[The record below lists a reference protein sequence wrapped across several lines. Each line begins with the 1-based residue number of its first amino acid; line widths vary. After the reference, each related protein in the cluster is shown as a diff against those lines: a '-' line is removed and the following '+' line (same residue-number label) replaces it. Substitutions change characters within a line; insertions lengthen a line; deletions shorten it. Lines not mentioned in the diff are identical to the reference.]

1 MWLWPV
7 ASTSTWPRR
16 GSAVGAFADELGL
29 SVEEA
34 ALGIIDICNNNM
46 ARSIRVVTVE
56 RGLDPRNFTLV
67 PFGGAGPLMAA
78 ELADILGIKRIV
90 VPLAPGVTSGLG
102 CLYVDIT
109 HDIGEALIC
118 ELGDADRGRLQEVY
132 DRLAEAMRQRLSDDG
147 VATERQRL
155 EYSVDLRYLGQVR
168 ALTVEL
174 ESSTVPERFEQEYRE
189 LFFEEYERQF
199 HSVAVDIAVE
209 ISALR
214 VRGVRRS
221 ERPHIP
227 FSGPTSPLRTVERR
241 VLTRDGEVTARVAER
256 GRLHVGSRLSG
267 PLVLTQD
274 DSTTWVPPQWEVEA
288 DKLGN
293 LLMTRSE

>member
-1 MWLWPV
+1 
-7 ASTSTWPRR
+7 
-16 GSAVGAFADELGL
+16 
-29 SVEEA
+29 
-34 ALGIIDICNNNM
+34 M

-78 ELADILGIKRIV
+78 ELADVLGITRIV

-109 HDIGEALIC
+109 HDISEALIC
-118 ELGDADRGRLQEVY
+118 ELADADRSGLQEVF
-132 DRLAEAMRQRLSDDG
+132 DRLAAAMRQRLSDDG

-155 EYSVDLRYLGQVR
+155 EYSIDLRYLGQVR

-174 ESSTVPERFEQEYRE
+174 ETGEVSERFTEEYRE
-189 LFFEEYERQF
+189 LFLGEYERQF
-199 HSVAVDIAVE
+199 HSVAVDIPTE
-209 ISALR
+209 IAALR

-227 FSGPTSPLRTVERR
+227 FSGPTSPLHTNERP
-241 VLTRDGEVTARVAER
+241 VLTHHGEVTARVAER
-256 GRLHVGSRLSG
+256 SRLHIGSRLSG
-267 PLVLTQD
+267 PLVLTQE
-274 DSTTWVPPQWEVEA
+274 DSTTWVPPHWEVEV

-293 LLMTRSE
+293 LQMARSE

>member
-1 MWLWPV
+1 M
-7 ASTSTWPRR
+7 
-16 GSAVGAFADELGL
+16 
-29 SVEEA
+29 
-34 ALGIIDICNNNM
+34 
-46 ARSIRVVTVE
+46 
-56 RGLDPRNFTLV
+56 
-67 PFGGAGPLMAA
+67 
-78 ELADILGIKRIV
+78 
-90 VPLAPGVTSGLG
+90 PLAPGVTSGLG

-118 ELGDADRGRLQEVY
+118 ELTEADRARLQEVF
-132 DRLAEAMRQRLSDDG
+132 DRLAETMRQRLSDDG
-147 VATERQRL
+147 VAAERQRL
-155 EYSVDLRYLGQVR
+155 EYSIDLRYLGQVR

-174 ESSTVPERFEQEYRE
+174 ETGTVPERFAEEYRE

-199 HSVAVDIAVE
+199 HSVAVDIGVE

-227 FSGPTSPLRTVERR
+227 FSGSTAPLHTVERP

-256 GRLHVGSRLSG
+256 SRLHVGSRLPG
-267 PLVLTQD
+267 PLVLTQE
-274 DSTTWVPPQWEVEA
+274 DSTTWVPPHWEVEV

-293 LLMTRSE
+293 LQMARSE